1 MPVEWGI
8 VAMAIRAA
16 TSARSS
22 EQADQRREQIIDA
35 AANAFMSEGFAATSI
50 DDVARL
56 LGCTKGM
63 IYYHFKNKTELFF
76 AVHHHTINRNLSD
89 IRPIAMSNGNA
100 MTRMRGM
107 IYSHVG
113 SIIDR
118 LAYQRVSLLG
128 LEMQIVGSTTPQ
140 ERGMLNDLLKMYDE
154 YEGLFVQ
161 VIKDGMADGSFTDG
175 DAREMARPLLG
186 AMNWMIMWYRPRPTT
201 TKAAREKLSGGMADF
216 LLRGL
221 GASPQA

>member
-1 MPVEWGI
+1 
-8 VAMAIRAA
+8 MARKPETLARA
-16 TSARSS
+16 S
-22 EQADQRREQIIDA
+22 EQADERRLQIIDA

-56 LGCTKGM
+56 LGCTKGL

-76 AVHHHTINRNLSD
+76 AVHHHTIETNLSD
-89 IRPIAMSNGNA
+89 VRPLAAGGGDATM
-100 MTRMRGM
+100 RMREM
-107 IYSHVG
+107 IHAHVG

-154 YEGLFVQ
+154 YENLFVK
-161 VIKDGMADGSFTDG
+161 VIKEGMAEGVFAQG
-175 DAREMARPLLG
+175 DARTMAKPLLG
-186 AMNWMIMWYRPRPTT
+186 AMNWMIMWYRPRPNTG
-201 TKAAREKLSGGMADF
+201 KAARERLSTGMSAF

-221 GASPQA
+221 AVADAA